1 MSNHT
6 KHIVKRKGHTE
17 PYDDRKVYA
26 SVFAACQSVREPA
39 GSAELV
45 ADKVMKDVNDWIAKK
60 HEVTANDIRREA
72 SKHLNA
78 YNPDASYMLL
88 HHRVVW

>member
-1 MSNHT
+1 MQ
-6 KHIVKRKGHTE
+6 HIVKRKGHTE

-39 GSAELV
+39 GSAELI
-45 ADKVMKDVNDWIAKK
+45 ADKVQKDVSAWISKK
-60 HEVTANDIRREA
+60 HEVTANDIRRQA
-72 SKHLNA
+72 SKHLSV
-78 YNPDASYMLL
+78 YNPDAGYMLM